1 MVSLGIHIVTPPV
14 MEVHCQFIATAA
26 RKEISYGVLMETYA
40 ASQLQL
46 EVFSLYPKGALAN
59 SVLLLWSYLADRY

>member
-59 SVLLLWSYLADRY
+59 FIVMVILD